1 MATEDGQKQFYYITR
16 LTTFKS
22 SSDYLQFTL
31 LVFPLQ
37 MMVRVIVMVVRI
49 VGRMV
54 TMMVVNIVFYQLPPL
69 IPPGGLEVGLFLF
82 VHSVYF
88 WPSFNQERNQAKV
101 DLG

>member
-1 MATEDGQKQFYYITR
+1 MTFWAIIVTR

-49 VGRMV
+49 LGRMV
-54 TMMVVNIVFYQLPPL
+54 TMMVVMKEPIPAHTNPYQPKSKGPEGL
-69 IPPGGLEVGLFLF
+69 I
-82 VHSVYF
+82 
-88 WPSFNQERNQAKV
+88 
-101 DLG
+101 